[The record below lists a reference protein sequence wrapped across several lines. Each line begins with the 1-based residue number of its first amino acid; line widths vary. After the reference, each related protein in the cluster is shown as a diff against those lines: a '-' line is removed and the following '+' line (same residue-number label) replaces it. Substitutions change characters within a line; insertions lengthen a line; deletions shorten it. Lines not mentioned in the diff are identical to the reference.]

1 MDDKKISDYLKT
13 LSLLLELN
21 KEIEREGF
29 ENSFE
34 NDVFVV
40 KISVNKLNGVQ
51 IKSEGFDSPLFE
63 KVTGLTKEEFRSLV
77 KKHLDKPYENLARE
91 LSETIAAKGKDV
103 ATFDLVRNRKL

>member
-13 LSLLLELN
+13 LSLLLKLN

-34 NDVFVV
+34 NDVFVS

-51 IKSEGFDSPLFE
+51 IKSEGFVYHCL
-63 KVTGLTKEEFRSLV
+63 
-77 KKHLDKPYENLARE
+77 KK
-91 LSETIAAKGKDV
+91 
-103 ATFDLVRNRKL
+103 